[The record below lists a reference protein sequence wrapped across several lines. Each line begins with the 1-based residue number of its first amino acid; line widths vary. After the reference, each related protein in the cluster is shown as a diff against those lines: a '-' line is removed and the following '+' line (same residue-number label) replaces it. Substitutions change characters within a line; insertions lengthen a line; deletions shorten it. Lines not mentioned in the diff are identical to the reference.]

1 MQNNKKY
8 PYIPIYITYFYNTF
22 RCKVVYK
29 YYKQIIYYIDST
41 FMKQCLQSN
50 SSRNRPKIVRKVQR

>member
-8 PYIPIYITYFYNTF
+8 PYIPIISSFFYNTF

-29 YYKQIIYYIDST
+29 YYKQIIY
-41 FMKQCLQSN
+41 
-50 SSRNRPKIVRKVQR
+50 